1 MGSERDSSRIKV
13 LKEVNQVF
21 AEEGLPRWTELRRIG
36 KHRMGEFEITGVQS
50 VMRDVKRYYVIIT
63 FKVIRPDG
71 TSGEYGVRFS
81 WPAAAVLAVVNGF
94 VILVK
99 QHRLPLGKW
108 TTETPRGWI
117 PPEAAADHRATVRA
131 VLSGEIGEEWTAR
144 LTPFEPTLVG
154 EMPDDTGYH
163 ALTVPVYYL
172 EASTTMPLPK
182 WCGVHQPRAFPW
194 EEVHRLEDVGVIN
207 DAHTLAVLRKVER
220 HLAKKSVT
228 LG

>member
-1 MGSERDSSRIKV
+1 MDNDRSRVEV
-13 LKEVNQVF
+13 LLEVNRVF
-21 AEEGLPRWTELRRIG
+21 AEEGLPRWNELRHIG
-36 KHRMGEFEITGVQS
+36 KHRKEEFEITGVRS
-50 VMRDVKRYYVIIT
+50 VTRDVKRYYVIIT
-63 FKVIRPDG
+63 FEVIRPDG
-71 TSGEYGVRFS
+71 TPGEYGVRFS
-81 WPAAAVLAVVNGF
+81 RPAAAVFAVVNNL

-108 TTETPRGWI
+108 TTEVPRGWI
-117 PPEAAADHRATVRA
+117 PPESAADHCAAVRA
-131 VLSGEIGEEWTAR
+131 VLSGEIGEEWTAS
-144 LTPFEPTLVG
+144 LTPFEPVLVG

-163 ALTVPVYYL
+163 ALVVPVYYL

-182 WCGVHQPRAFPW
+182 RCGVHQPRAFPW

-220 HLAKKSVT
+220 HLAKWYDM

>member
-1 MGSERDSSRIKV
+1 MESERDSPRIGV
-13 LKEVNQVF
+13 LEEVNRVF
-21 AEEGLPRWTELRRIG
+21 AEEGLPRWTDLRRIG
-36 KHRMGEFEITGVQS
+36 KHRKGEFEITGVLS
-50 VMRDVKRYYVIIT
+50 VARDVKRYYVIVT

-81 WPAAAVLAVVNGF
+81 RPAAAVVAVANGL

-99 QHRLPLGKW
+99 QHRLTLGKW
-108 TTETPRGWI
+108 TMETPRGWI
-117 PPEAAADHRATVRA
+117 PPEAAADPRATVRA
-131 VLSGEIGEEWTAR
+131 VLSGEIGEEWVAS
-144 LTPFEPTLVG
+144 LTPFEPVLVG

-163 ALTVPVYYL
+163 ALVVPVYYL
-172 EASTTMPLPK
+172 EAKTTIPLPK
-182 WCGVHQPRAFPW
+182 RCGVHQPRAFPW

-220 HLAKKSVT
+220 HLAKWYDM